1 MPNTVRLSPASL
13 QVIRTVNDRLM
24 SYNVEFTE
32 VTGGTFWK
40 QYTPEQ
46 IAGTEKFTV
55 GNVSNIAQAMASLVQ
70 VYPPIDL
77 YNEKLR
83 KLAKE
88 FGPVWVRVSGTWA
101 TKTYYD
107 FEGTGVTPEG
117 YQNRLTREQW
127 IGVLDFVKAV
137 GGKLLISMA
146 NCIGLHTADEP
157 WNPSQA
163 EKIFALTAEHGGKID
178 AVEFTN
184 EPNMLDITGFP
195 PGYTAADFA
204 RDQDIFHRW
213 IRDHYPDTLIVGPCA
228 TGDATMGDRQKS
240 GGGIENLSGKLATTD
255 ELMAGTKEPLD
266 VYSYH
271 YYNGISE
278 RLEMM
283 MPGMHWDAGKILTED
298 YLAVAPYSA
307 QTNVP
312 LRDRHC
318 PGGEM
323 WVTESG
329 DAGGGG
335 DTWASTY
342 ADVFRTLNELGTFA
356 TITDGVIFHNTLVSS
371 DYGFL
376 EHGTFNTR
384 PNYYAVLLWTRLM
397 GTTVYDSAEP
407 IREGAH
413 VFAHSRKDGKDGVAY
428 LIINNSETDCTKVE
442 FVGEAACYVL
452 SADHVRSTVMK
463 LNGRDLVLGEH
474 NELPDLSPVMVRDS
488 LTLAPATMAF
498 VVL

>member
-213 IRDHYPDTLIVGPCA
+213 VRDHYPDTLIVGPCA

-266 VYSYH
+266 VFNTPTTQYHIRIETTQQRNNNVTQFYLLTTQDDTTTETLLQDNGFGIQSLIGFVLQIYFIIQHNQAHILFLDESLTAISTDKLPKLKLFINEVSKQYNFHFILIAHMESLFQLADYSYSVH
-271 YYNGISE
+271 NG
-278 RLEMM
+278 
-283 MPGMHWDAGKILTED
+283 K
-298 YLAVAPYSA
+298 
-307 QTNVP
+307 
-312 LRDRHC
+312 
-318 PGGEM
+318 
-323 WVTESG
+323 VT
-329 DAGGGG
+329 
-335 DTWASTY
+335 
-342 ADVFRTLNELGTFA
+342 
-356 TITDGVIFHNTLVSS
+356 
-371 DYGFL
+371 
-376 EHGTFNTR
+376 
-384 PNYYAVLLWTRLM
+384 
-397 GTTVYDSAEP
+397 P
-407 IREGAH
+407 IP
-413 VFAHSRKDGKDGVAY
+413 V
-428 LIINNSETDCTKVE
+428 NNS
-442 FVGEAACYVL
+442 
-452 SADHVRSTVMK
+452 
-463 LNGRDLVLGEH
+463 
-474 NELPDLSPVMVRDS
+474 
-488 LTLAPATMAF
+488 
-498 VVL
+498 

>member
-13 QVIRTVNDRLM
+13 QVIRAVNDRLM

-107 FEGTGVTPEG
+107 FEGTGVTPKG

-146 NCIGLHTADEP
+146 NCIGLHSADEP

-163 EKIFALTAEHGGKID
+163 EKIFALTAEHGGRID

-213 IRDHYPDTLIVGPCA
+213 VRDHYPDTLIVGPCA

-283 MPGMHWDAGKILTED
+283 MPGMHWDAQKILTED

-307 QTNVP
+307 LTNAP

-356 TITDGVIFHNTLVSS
+356 TITNGVIFHNTLASS

-384 PNYYAVLLWTRLM
+384 PNYYAALLWTRLM
-397 GTTVYDSAEP
+397 GTTVYNSGEP

-413 VFAHSRKDGKDGVAY
+413 VFAHSRKDGKAGAAY

-442 FVGEAACYVL
+442 FPGEAACYVL

-463 LNGRDLVLGEH
+463 LNGRDLVLDEH
-474 NELPDLSPVMVRDS
+474 NALPDLSPVVARDG
-488 LTLAPATMAF
+488 LTLAPATIAF

>member
-184 EPNMLDITGFP
+184 EPNMLDIVRQAGH
-195 PGYTAADFA
+195 
-204 RDQDIFHRW
+204 HR
-213 IRDHYPDTLIVGPCA
+213 
-228 TGDATMGDRQKS
+228 
-240 GGGIENLSGKLATTD
+240 
-255 ELMAGTKEPLD
+255 
-266 VYSYH
+266 
-271 YYNGISE
+271 
-278 RLEMM
+278 
-283 MPGMHWDAGKILTED
+283 
-298 YLAVAPYSA
+298 
-307 QTNVP
+307 
-312 LRDRHC
+312 
-318 PGGEM
+318 
-323 WVTESG
+323 
-329 DAGGGG
+329 
-335 DTWASTY
+335 
-342 ADVFRTLNELGTFA
+342 
-356 TITDGVIFHNTLVSS
+356 
-371 DYGFL
+371 
-376 EHGTFNTR
+376 
-384 PNYYAVLLWTRLM
+384 
-397 GTTVYDSAEP
+397 
-407 IREGAH
+407 
-413 VFAHSRKDGKDGVAY
+413 
-428 LIINNSETDCTKVE
+428 
-442 FVGEAACYVL
+442 
-452 SADHVRSTVMK
+452 
-463 LNGRDLVLGEH
+463 
-474 NELPDLSPVMVRDS
+474 
-488 LTLAPATMAF
+488 
-498 VVL
+498 